1 MAQFLK
7 FEVIWKDE
15 HMFELRIVMTNG
27 LFSGVTQVYSMGEI
41 LSDFSKELD
50 TYSLDDGTV
59 TFTGGIDGYN
69 CKITFDYLDKGGRI
83 IVKALLEE
91 EGTAGLNSVSLYII
105 TEPALLDNFQKELR
119 VLSVRDKGTAVL
131 VGIS

>member
-15 HMFELRIVMTNG
+15 HIFELKIVMTNG
-27 LFSGVTQVYSMGEI
+27 LFSGTTQVYSMEEI
-41 LSDFSKELD
+41 LLDFSKELD

-59 TFTGGIDGYN
+59 TFNGGIDEYN

-91 EGTAGLNSVSLYII
+91 EGLACLNSASLHII

-119 VLSVRDKGTAVL
+119 VLSVRQEGTAVL
-131 VGIS
+131 QGIL